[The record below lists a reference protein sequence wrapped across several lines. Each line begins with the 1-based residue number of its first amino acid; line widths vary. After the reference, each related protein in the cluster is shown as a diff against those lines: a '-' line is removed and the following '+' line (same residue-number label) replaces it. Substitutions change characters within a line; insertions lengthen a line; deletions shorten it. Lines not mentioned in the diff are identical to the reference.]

1 MPLILDGNNLL
12 HSLPRGQ
19 RSREEVRKQVLEVVR
34 RQALSVTVVFD
45 GPPPDPSPEVERL
58 GRVTIRYSG
67 RKAADEVI
75 LALLP
80 VRATNQW
87 VIVTDDRELRERARA
102 KGAQVRSLA
111 EWAARRKPPRRIV
124 GREPKLSSRE
134 VADWEAYF
142 SEGTGRHED

>member
-12 HSLPRGQ
+12 HSLPRGL
-19 RSREEVRKQVLEVVR
+19 RSREEVRRQVLEVVR
-34 RQALSVTVVFD
+34 QQALSVTVVFD

-67 RKAADEVI
+67 REAADDAI

-87 VIVTDDRELRERARA
+87 VVVTDDRELRERAQS
-102 KGAQVRSLA
+102 KGARVRSLA
-111 EWAARRKPPRRIV
+111 EWAARRKSPRRIV
-124 GREPKLSSRE
+124 DHEPRLSSRD

-142 SEGTGRHED
+142 SKGTGRHED